1 MIDPL
6 PHGPGRQ
13 RLWQWC
19 LLAVLALAIAG
30 LFAVLLVLS
39 RAPITSESVPWPEDF
54 FQKGLVAHVALS
66 FAVWFLA
73 VFGALNTAMV
83 PNDARFSSANL
94 GFLLD
99 KLALFLAVVGTVAL
113 LIPTFQDQGEPTLN
127 NYIPVIINPIYYW
140 GLVLLAAG
148 ILLSVARVLKNLSVI
163 AGTTVDEIP
172 VLMSVGLLYVTAL
185 VAIAVAGFQLGDAPL
200 THAYNEDL
208 IWGAGHILQV
218 MNVGL
223 LLIAISLL
231 YRRAFGQSLA
241 RPRFFQWTSGLLLL
255 VALGG
260 LSLFGFF
267 KAGTGENIQA
277 FTDLQYALGIPVLM
291 ILVALGVGLWRRR
304 MEVSVLD
311 PAGFSLMTALVVF
324 TTGALFG
331 LFVDGTDTRTPAHY
345 HGVIGGI
352 NLVFV
357 GLFYI
362 WFLPL
367 LGRPVVTGKLVAW
380 QIGLYAVGQWLFI
393 VGMFA
398 AGGMG
403 ASRKTMGAGIEVDS
417 FSAVAATSIR
427 DLGGGLAI
435 IGGVLFIIIALKALF
450 RKADPMP

>member
-13 RLWQWC
+13 RLWQWS
-19 LLAVLALAIAG
+19 LLAILALAVAG

-99 KLALFLAVVGTVAL
+99 KLALFLAVVGTLAL
-113 LIPTFQDQGEPTLN
+113 LVPTFQDQGEPTLN
-127 NYIPVIINPIYYW
+127 NYIPIIINPIYYW
-140 GLVLLAAG
+140 GLILLAVG
-148 ILLSVARVLKNLSVI
+148 IFLSVARVLKNLSVI
-163 AGTTVDEIP
+163 GGTDVDEFL
-172 VLMSVGLLYVTAL
+172 VLVSVGLLYVTAL
-185 VAIAVAGFQLGDAPL
+185 IALLIAGFQLGDAPL
-200 THAYNEDL
+200 THDYNEDL

-223 LLIAISLL
+223 LLIAVSLL
-231 YRRAFGQSLA
+231 YRRAFNDSLSS
-241 RPRFFQWTSGLLLL
+241 PRFFKWTSGLLIL

-260 LSLFGFF
+260 LSMFGFF
-267 KAGTGENIQA
+267 KAGSGENIQA
-277 FTDLQYALGIPVLM
+277 FTDLQYALGIPVIM
-291 ILVALGVGLWRRR
+291 ILGALAMGLWRHRQDFKV
-304 MEVSVLD
+304 MD
-311 PAGFSLMTALVVF
+311 PAGFSLLAALIVF
-324 TTGALFG
+324 TTGAAFG

-357 GLFYI
+357 GLFYV
-362 WFLPL
+362 WLLPL
-367 LGRPVVTGKLVAW
+367 LDRAVTPGKLVAW

-403 ASRKTMGAGIEVDS
+403 ASRKTMGAGIDVDS
-417 FSAVAATSIR
+417 FAALAATSIR

-450 RKADPMP
+450 RKPDPMS